1 MQNGNLSKGLSH
13 EQIYIM
19 MYLLGEKYLIN
30 ISEINPVTD
39 FETIQFNI
47 RDDFSVKVLDAEQI
61 IC

>member
-47 RDDFSVKVLDAEQI
+47 RDDFSVKVLDAEHI